1 MDYDQI
7 AKEFYDYEKDAI
19 TDRVL
24 GHENVFKLLGDI
36 RGKTVLDYGC
46 GSGKFSR
53 LLIEKGAIV
62 EGFDISEKEIE
73 IAKLDES
80 QIFYTNSIDDIQN
93 HKFDAVV
100 LNFVL
105 CTISSTEE
113 QSKILKN
120 IYHLLKSGGQLVILN
135 PNHQASNGRKF
146 ISFEFE
152 FLPELI
158 SGKSLKALLGK
169 NRELELTD
177 YYWSLEDYKNVLEQT
192 GFVIQD
198 VLEPKAT
205 DDSQAWIDEK
215 EYPPFILISSY
226 KQ

>member
-46 GSGKFSR
+46 GPGKFSR

-62 EGFDISEKEIE
+62 EGFDISKKEIE
-73 IAKLDES
+73 IAKQDGS
-80 QIFYTNSIDDIQN
+80 QIFYTSNIDDIQD

-105 CTISSTEE
+105 CTIPSSEE
-113 QSKILKN
+113 LLKILKN
-120 IYHLLKSGGQLVILN
+120 IYHLLKNGGHLVILN
-135 PNHQASNGRKF
+135 PNYKASNGKKF

-152 FLPELI
+152 FVPEFT
-158 SGKSLKALLGK
+158 SGKSLKVFLDK
-169 NRELELTD
+169 DRHLELTD
-177 YYWSLEDYKNVLEQT
+177 YYWSLEDYKNILEQV
-192 GFVIQD
+192 GFIVQD

>member
-24 GHENVFKLLGDI
+24 GHENVFTLLGDI
-36 RGKTVLDYGC
+36 SGKSVLDYGC

-53 LLIEKGAIV
+53 LLIERGAIV
-62 EGFDISEKEIE
+62 DGFDISEKEIE
-73 IAKLDES
+73 IAKQDGS
-80 QIFYTNSIDDIQN
+80 QVFYTSNIDDIQS

-113 QSKILKN
+113 LSKILKN
-120 IYHLLKSGGQLVILN
+120 IYNLLKNNGQLIILN
-135 PNHQASNGRKF
+135 PNYKASNGKKF

-152 FLPELI
+152 FVPEFT
-158 SGKSLKALLGK
+158 SGRSLKVLLGK
-169 NRELELTD
+169 DRQLELTD
-177 YYWSLEDYKNVLEQT
+177 YYWSLEDYQSLLEQA
-192 GFVIQD
+192 GFMVQD
-198 VLEPKAT
+198 VLEPKAI

-215 EYPPFILISSY
+215 EYPPFILISSH
-226 KQ
+226 KK